1 MPLAHQRL
9 VRTTIAT
16 ATAVAVAVV
25 AIVIVV
31 LGMMSIV

>member
-9 VRTTIAT
+9 VRTTI